1 MANDATGTVQDPG
14 PLLHLFRLVS
24 LSLPVGSFSYSRGLE
39 AAVHAGWVPDEA
51 AAQAWILGTLRS
63 NFAALDGAMFCR
75 MADALQAG
83 DVDQFLLADARL
95 AAGRES
101 RELQAEDRRLGEAL
115 LRLLVELGAPLAVEA
130 QAWVR
135 TYPAAFAIAAG
146 FWEIARFEALLG
158 LLWAYVEGQAMAAV
172 RLVPLG
178 QTAAQRIMIAAVEP
192 IASAAAYALSLP
204 DDEIG
209 ATGQALA
216 IASAWHEDQYSRL
229 FQS

>member
-1 MANDATGTVQDPG
+1 MNASHLAGEDAG
-14 PLLHLFRLVS
+14 PLLHLLRLVS

-39 AAVHAGWVPDEA
+39 AAVHAGWVADEET
-51 AAQAWILGTLRS
+51 AQAWILGTLRS

-75 MADALQAG
+75 LARAVEAG
-83 DVDQFLLADARL
+83 DVELLLRADAWL
-95 AAGRES
+95 SAGRES
-101 RELQAEDRRLGEAL
+101 RELQAEDARLGEAL
-115 LRLLVELGAPLAVEA
+115 LRLLVDLGSPLAREV
-130 QAWVR
+130 QTSVR

-146 FWEIARFEALLG
+146 HWGIAASRALLG
-158 LLWAYVEGQAMAAV
+158 LLWTYVEGQAMAAI

-178 QTAAQRIMIAAVEP
+178 QTAAQRIMIAAVGP
-192 IASAAAYALSLP
+192 IASAAAYAGSVP

-209 ATGQALA
+209 ATSQALA

>member
-1 MANDATGTVQDPG
+1 MANGSTWAAQDTG

-39 AAVHAGWVPDEA
+39 AAVHAGWVAEEA
-51 AAQAWILGTLRS
+51 SAEAWILGTLRS

-75 MADALQAG
+75 MVDALQAG

-101 RELQAEDRRLGEAL
+101 RELQAEDRRLCEAL
-115 LRLLVELGAPLAVEA
+115 VRLLVELGAPLALEA
-130 QAWVR
+130 QTWVR

-146 FWEIARFEALLG
+146 YWGIARFEALLG

-178 QTAAQRIMIAAVEP
+178 QTAAQRIMVAAVEP
-192 IASAAAYALSLP
+192 ITSAAVYAMAVP

>member
-1 MANDATGTVQDPG
+1 MANGSTWAAQDTG

-39 AAVHAGWVPDEA
+39 AAVHAGWVAEEA
-51 AAQAWILGTLRS
+51 SAEAWILGTLRS

-75 MADALQAG
+75 MVDALQAG

-101 RELQAEDRRLGEAL
+101 RELQAEDRRLCEAL
-115 LRLLVELGAPLAVEA
+115 VRLLVELSAPLALEA
-130 QAWVR
+130 QRWVR
-135 TYPAAFAIAAG
+135 TYPAAFAIATG
-146 FWEIARFEALLG
+146 YWEIARFEALLG

-178 QTAAQRIMIAAVEP
+178 QTAA
-192 IASAAAYALSLP
+192 
-204 DDEIG
+204 
-209 ATGQALA
+209 
-216 IASAWHEDQYSRL
+216 
-229 FQS
+229 